1 MTEPYVLHLGDSRV
15 FLQLLATDSVD
26 AVVCDPPYALTSI
39 VKRYGG
45 PNAKATS
52 AGVYGRSAAG
62 FMGQRWDTGETAF
75 DWRFWCEVLR
85 VLKPGGY
92 LIAASGT
99 RTYHHLAMAIED
111 AGFELRDMISWL
123 YGSGFPKSHNH
134 MIDGAKWGSALKP
147 ACEPWVLA
155 RKPLAAANLADN
167 VATHG
172 TGLLNIDGCRVG
184 YEQDCRLL
192 KGGSYGGNR
201 TGGAGDSIFG
211 TGGGEVSYEG
221 GVPEG
226 RWPAN
231 VIHDGSP
238 EVEAAFAAF
247 GERGVSAPVRGSE
260 PSAVTAGIYSDRGRV
275 PGAFHGDTGTAAR
288 FFYGAK
294 ASRSDRDE
302 GCEHLAKQPL
312 LWSSGEQS
320 PGTFQS
326 ENTEREARNNHP
338 TVKPT
343 DLMAYL
349 CRLVTPKG
357 GLVLDP
363 FMGSGSTGKAA
374 MIEGFRFIG
383 IERDPHYMSIAHAR
397 VEFGWQKRLA
407 DTAQGNLFG
416 DP

>member
-1 MTEPYVLHLGDSRV
+1 
-15 FLQLLATDSVD
+15 
-26 AVVCDPPYALTSI
+26 LTSI

-45 PNAKATS
+45 PNAKATT

-75 DWRFWCEVLR
+75 DWRFWREVLR

-134 MIDGAKWGSALKP
+134 MIDGEKWGTALKP

-155 RKPLAAANLADN
+155 RKPLIGSVAANIAE
-167 VATHG
+167 HG
-172 TGLLNIDGCRVG
+172 TGAMNIDGCRIPTD
-184 YEQDCRLL
+184 ESLN
-192 KGGSYGGNR
+192 GGAYSDGGRAALPGDAR
-201 TGGAGDSIFG
+201 TGAAAGMFAE
-211 TGGGEVSYEG
+211 GGGRLPG
-221 GVPEG
+221 QFAQPEG

-231 VIHDGSP
+231 VIHDASP
-238 EVEAAFAAF
+238 EVEAAFAVY
-247 GERGVSAPVRGSE
+247 GERGASAPVRGSE
-260 PSAVTAGIYSDRGRV
+260 PSAVTAGIYGQFNARV
-275 PGAFHGDTGTAAR
+275 PGAFHGDSGTAAR

-302 GCEHLAKQPL
+302 GCEHLASQMA
-312 LWSSGEQS
+312 GMR
-320 PGTFQS
+320 S
-326 ENTEREARNNHP
+326 ENSVQHITRRDDDYDPQPVKNNHP

-416 DP
+416 DL